1 MLLQMFAVS
10 RIFKYMG
17 VRAALFI
24 LPGIALAG
32 YSFIL
37 FLPLL
42 PVIRWTKIFENGTDY
57 SIQNTTRQAL
67 FLSTSREAKYK
78 AKAAI
83 DTFFVR
89 AGDVAQA
96 GIVMAGTAAGLGIKG
111 FASVNL
117 VLTLVW
123 LALAAGILREH
134 RRRARQIDLSATVHS
149 PVVAAT
155 TVARPAGA

>member
-1 MLLQMFAVS
+1 
-10 RIFKYMG
+10 
-17 VRAALFI
+17 
-24 LPGIALAG
+24 
-32 YSFIL
+32 
-37 FLPLL
+37 
-42 PVIRWTKIFENGTDY
+42 
-57 SIQNTTRQAL
+57 
-67 FLSTSREAKYK
+67 
-78 AKAAI
+78 
-83 DTFFVR
+83 
-89 AGDVAQA
+89 
-96 GIVMAGTAAGLGIKG
+96 MAGTAAGLGIKG